1 MHGPI
6 IWTMSGHPA
15 TPSHGCS
22 GGADVTALA
31 SGGHLLQH
39 PQRSTTGRRL
49 MMRGERQ
56 PSYRANAEATTT
68 GGLISSV
75 SRPLA
80 INVLTDGGWAAPRA
94 VVGESR
100 ERMYTRTRP
109 NCVVAGPVGA
119 RSTTTG
125 SSATT
130 YLVIGVRHAS
140 SIDRQREIKWQG
152 AAGGA

>member
-1 MHGPI
+1 
-6 IWTMSGHPA
+6 MSGHPA

-80 INVLTDGGWAAPRA
+80 IHVLTDGGWAAPRA

-100 ERMYTRTRP
+100 ERMYGRDLI
-109 NCVVAGPVGA
+109 VGRRA
-119 RSTTTG
+119 RSTTTE
-125 SSATT
+125 SAPTT
-130 YLVIGVRHAS
+130 YVVTARDLLINLGTTVRS
-140 SIDRQREIKWQG
+140 KRQG
-152 AAGGA
+152 AAS